1 MTNIEE
7 RKEIIRQR
15 LAEGATQKE
24 IAAYLGISVSTV
36 YNTIKAMR
44 EAGELEDK
52 PVCDLQVMDTLSKDG
67 EAYRV
72 IDVTDAVITVKAIT
86 AKYGAK
92 GNTIDIP
99 VVAYV
104 SGKSGYRKLDI
115 PPVKVSKLPA
125 SEIEATRNELETT
138 RNEQERV
145 ETSKPPEELSKLET
159 VEAPKPVAKDDTGK
173 PKLSLV
179 PVDIIYGIAKVRE
192 YGNQKYADGGV
203 DNWKAV
209 DPARWR
215 DALYRHLL
223 EDLRD
228 PWGVD
233 EESGLK
239 HLEHMACNIAFLLA
253 MEKEVQK

>member
-1 MTNIEE
+1 MASTPEE
-7 RKEIIRQR
+7 RKVITKR
-15 LAEGATQKE
+15 LMAEGATQKE
-24 IAAYLGISVSTV
+24 IAKAIGMSIATVNKIVQGIR
-36 YNTIKAMR
+36 A
-44 EAGELEDK
+44 EEPA
-52 PVCDLQVMDTLSKDG
+52 CDLQKLDTLMKDG
-67 EAYRV
+67 ETYRV
-72 IDVTDAVITVKAIT
+72 IEVSDTVITVKQTSGIGHGT
-86 AKYGAK
+86 K
-92 GNTIDIP
+92 GKTINIP

-104 SGKSGYRKLDI
+104 SDKSGYRKLAI
-115 PPVKVSKLPA
+115 PPVTVSKLPA
-125 SEIEATRNELETT
+125 SEPKPA

-145 ETSKPPEELSKLET
+145 ETSKPDEPSKLEP
-159 VEAPKPVAKDDTGK
+159 EAPKPVAKVDAGK

-253 MEKEVQK
+253 MESEVRK